1 MENHPSEQASDLLQI
16 YGIHLLN
23 DSFLE
28 QRLTNLSNAHESLT
42 AEKQRLAEEVLRLAD
57 AVTLLEAH
65 NMDAA

>member
-1 MENHPSEQASDLLQI
+1 
-16 YGIHLLN
+16 
-23 DSFLE
+23 
-28 QRLTNLSNAHESLT
+28 LT